1 MAGVSGD
8 PLERLLAMKLVE
20 KFEEFFKEAETQQ
33 AIAAV
38 GVATFELG
46 ISSFDARLLMR
57 ELLMNAHVSGAE
69 ALLEMLREGEEKK
82 TQPN

>member
-20 KFEEFFKEAETQQ
+20 KFEVFFKEAETQQ

-46 ISSFDARLLMR
+46 ISSSDARLLMC
-57 ELLMNAHVSGAE
+57 ELLMNAFVAGAD
-69 ALLEMLREGEEKK
+69 ALSQLLREGEERSA
-82 TQPN
+82 